1 MVYVPFQGFIRFSK
15 EGAAQRVVEALKAKN
30 DGKVV
35 IRDVETT
42 LRVLEGMYGLQ
53 LSDVFTS
60 DTVYFHGSSRESI
73 TYELHWYE
81 LGIEANCFLA
91 FVSMHSSH
99 STKEYVPCIL
109 DQSLNKA

>member
-15 EGAAQRVVEALKAKN
+15 EGAAQRVVETLKAKN

-42 LRVLEGMYGLQ
+42 LRVLEGTYVLQ
-53 LSDVFTS
+53 LSDVFAS
-60 DTVYFHGSSRESI
+60 DTVYFHGISRESI
-73 TYELHWYE
+73 TYRLHWYE
-81 LGIEANCFLA
+81 LGIEANCFLV
-91 FVSMHSSH
+91 FVSMYSSH
-99 STKEYVPCIL
+99 STEEYVLYVL

>member
-15 EGAAQRVVEALKAKN
+15 EGAAQRVVETLKAKN

-42 LRVLEGMYGLQ
+42 LRVLEGTYVLQ
-53 LSDVFTS
+53 LSDVFAS
-60 DTVYFHGSSRESI
+60 DTVYFHGISRESI
-73 TYELHWYE
+73 TYRLHWYE
-81 LGIEANCFLA
+81 LGIEANCFLV

-99 STKEYVPCIL
+99 STEEYVLYVL